1 MLNTKKETQQIVDT
15 IKKNK
20 IMKKII
26 DSAQAPAPIGPYN
39 HSVAIGDFLFVSGQI
54 PFNQATESL
63 VTSGIQDETKQVMEN
78 LQYILTEAGFTFE
91 QIVKATIFIRNMDN
105 FSLINEIY
113 GSYFNSD
120 TAPARECV
128 QVERLPRDV
137 NIEISVIAHK

>member
-1 MLNTKKETQQIVDT
+1 
-15 IKKNK
+15 
-20 IMKKII
+20 MKKII
-26 DSAQAPAPIGPYN
+26 NSDKAPASIGPYN
-39 HSVAIGDFLFVSGQI
+39 HSVAVGDLLFVSGQI

-78 LQYILTEAGFTFE
+78 LKFILTEAGFTFE
-91 QIVKATIFIRNMDN
+91 EVVKATIFIRDMNN

-113 GSYFNSD
+113 GSYFNME

-137 NIEISVIAHK
+137 NVEISVIAHK